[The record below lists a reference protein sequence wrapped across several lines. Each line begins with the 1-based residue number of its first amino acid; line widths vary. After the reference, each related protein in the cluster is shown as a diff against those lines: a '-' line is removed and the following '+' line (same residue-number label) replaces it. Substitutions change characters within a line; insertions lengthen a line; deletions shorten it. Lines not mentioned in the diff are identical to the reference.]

1 MNLQEIYINNKKSES
16 QMPIISFEVYP
27 SETNDK
33 SIEELSK
40 LKKYNPAIVSVT
52 YRADKNTKS
61 ESLEFAKRIKNELG
75 YNIMPHFACINANKE
90 FIKNYINEIEQE
102 DIKNVLALRGDKPTN
117 SQTADFKY
125 AYELIE
131 FIKENTNL
139 SIAVAGYPEGHL
151 EAESLEKDIE
161 NLKRKI
167 EKGGQ
172 VIYTQLFFNN
182 DYFFKYIDLLEKSG
196 ISNPVI
202 PGILPIT
209 NYKQVDRMVELCGVN
224 VPLQLKE
231 RLEKYKDDKEAIM
244 EIGIDFT
251 SYQVEELLNNGI
263 KGLHFYTLN
272 KANPTIQI
280 IENII

>member
-27 SETNDK
+27 SETNEK

-102 DIKNVLALRGDKPTN
+102 NIKNVLALRGDKPTN

-209 NYKQVDRMVELCGVN
+209 NYKQVDRMVELCGVD

>member
-1 MNLQEIYINNKKSES
+1 MNLQEIYLNNKNSES
-16 QMPIISFEVYP
+16 QLPIISFEVYP

-90 FIKNYINEIEQE
+90 FIKNYIKEIEQE
-102 DIKNVLALRGDKPTN
+102 NIKNVLALRGDKPTN

-196 ISNPVI
+196 INTPVI

-209 NYKQVDRMVELCGVN
+209 NYKQVDRMVELCGVD
-224 VPLQLKE
+224 VPLKLKE
-231 RLEKYKDDKEAIM
+231 RLEKYKNDKNAILQ
-244 EIGIDFT
+244 IGIDFT

-280 IENII
+280 MENII